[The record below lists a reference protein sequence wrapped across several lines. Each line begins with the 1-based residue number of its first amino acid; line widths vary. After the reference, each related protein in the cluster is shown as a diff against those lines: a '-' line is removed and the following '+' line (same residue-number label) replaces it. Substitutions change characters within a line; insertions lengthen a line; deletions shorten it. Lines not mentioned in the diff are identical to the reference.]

1 MEHLLHLSAWH
12 FVEGVALT
20 PGHTIL
26 RKVQE
31 AYHNAQVNEDG
42 EVNLGQLD
50 DELIR
55 FEDTVGDEGD
65 DSARDDEQGEP
76 FSISNTIG
84 KALALVT
91 QV

>member
-1 MEHLLHLSAWH
+1 MEHSLHLGAQH
-12 FVEGVALT
+12 FVEGVAPT
-20 PGHTIL
+20 PGRAIL

-31 AYHNAQVNEDG
+31 AYCNAQVNENR
-42 EVNLGQLD
+42 EVNLDQLD
-50 DELIR
+50 DELTG

-65 DSARDDEQGEP
+65 DGAGDDEQGEP
-76 FSISNTIG
+76 FSIGDTIG